1 MGGAESVSCGCLSF
15 LRSAFRTSLP
25 ASKDPAE
32 DLTLLIEDGKH
43 PAGLLSEEDIE
54 RLLSES
60 INGRSEGTSW
70 DV

>member
-1 MGGAESVSCGCLSF
+1 MSCGCLSF
-15 LRSAFRTSLP
+15 LRSALRTSLP
-25 ASKDPAE
+25 ASKDSAE
-32 DLTLLIEDGKH
+32 DLGLLVEEGSQ

-60 INGRSEGTSW
+60 INGPSEGTSW